1 MKHLL
6 YFVLLALLCQVT
18 KAQVDTTDY
27 QRAEQFLSTNLSKKY
42 YNYWV
47 SPNWVNE
54 QNVFWY
60 RNNTQKGV
68 EYIKI
73 NLKTLKKEPLFNQVE
88 LAKQLSKLSEKEI
101 YPYKLPV
108 WIKGI
113 TNKNGLINFSY
124 KDKDYTFDNATYSIQ
139 EAEKK
144 EKQPSNYSQS
154 PDKKHTLAFIDYNI
168 WIKKDTNDSIQL
180 TSDGTQQ
187 YGYGVTPSWMSL
199 KNIESKED
207 HLLDLDINWSP
218 NSQYAI
224 IARYNRTNARN
235 LYLYKTLP
243 DKGNRAEVYSYE
255 RPLAG
260 DSLTATVEYYIYNA
274 EQSNIQK
281 LDFEPMATFLSLNF
295 RWNNKGTKAYLLR
308 YYRGYQ
314 MMDISEVNTTDNSIK
329 TVYKETAATYV
340 DPNIFD
346 YRILDDGSL
355 ILLSEKDGWNHLY
368 RYDLESGKLLNQIT
382 KGDFV
387 VRSIEH
393 IDTKSKTI
401 WFTAGGKEENTD
413 PYLKLLYS
421 AKFNGQSLKLLT
433 PEKAEHSI
441 SISADNQ
448 LFVDNYSTVQEPNI
462 AVLRSLKDGKVLK
475 TIEQGDISEILK
487 MGWQAPEPF
496 KAKGRDGK
504 TDIYGV
510 IYKPAHFDPSKSY
523 PIIEGTYS
531 GPQTIRAPKSFRRGL
546 LNDDTPLAQ
555 LGFVLINIDGMG
567 SAYRSKAFHDV
578 SYKNLGDIGGP
589 DKMAVI
595 KSLAKRYSW
604 LDTTRVG
611 IFGHS
616 AGGYDAARALLAYP
630 DFYKVGV
637 AAAGNHDHRSAK
649 AWWPEVYMGYPEG
662 PHYDEQSNYYNA
674 DKLEGHLLLIHG
686 DMDQNVNTTASMRFA
701 AELIKANKDFD
712 LLIVPGKDHST
723 TYYDKYVI
731 RKRWDYF
738 VRYLMGVEPPKNYKI
753 K

>member
-47 SPNWVNE
+47 SPNWVKE
-54 QNVFWY
+54 QNIFWY
-60 RNNTQKGV
+60 RNNTPKGV

-108 WIKGI
+108 WIKDI
-113 TNKNGLINFSY
+113 NNKNGLINFSY
-124 KDKDYTFDNATYSIQ
+124 KDKDYTFDNATYTIQ
-139 EAEKK
+139 EVEKK
-144 EKQPSNYSQS
+144 EKQPVNYSQS

-218 NSQYAI
+218 NNQYAI

-260 DSLTATVEYYIYNA
+260 DSLTATVEYYLYNA

-281 LDFEPMATFLSLNF
+281 LDFQPMATFLSLNF
-295 RWNNKGTKAYLLR
+295 RWNDKGTKAYLLR

-314 MMDISEVNTTDNSIK
+314 RMDISEVNTADNSIK

-368 RYDLESGKLLNQIT
+368 RYDLESGKLINQIT

-387 VRSIEH
+387 VRRIEH

-413 PYLKLLYS
+413 PYLTLLYS

-487 MGWQAPEPF
+487 MVWQAPEPF

-589 DKMAVI
+589 DKIAVI
-595 KSLAKRYSW
+595 KSLAKQYSW

-738 VRYLMGVEPPKNYKI
+738 VRYLMGIEPPKNYKI